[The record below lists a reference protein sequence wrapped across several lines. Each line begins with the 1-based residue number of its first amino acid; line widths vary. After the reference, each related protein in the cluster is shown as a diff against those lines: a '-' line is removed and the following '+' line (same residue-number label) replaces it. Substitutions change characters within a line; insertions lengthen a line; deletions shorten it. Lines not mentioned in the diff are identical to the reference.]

1 MRHSLPLFL
10 SNDPA
15 AGAKNVSADGSTF
28 SVALQP
34 PIAIPSRQ
42 RDGTPAVATIRCDS
56 VDVVNSFRNVMASA
70 HNNTVIVGR
79 YTGGAGLLTATVA
92 TKKTKGGTTLVLN
105 SFVGADAIDPETHV
119 HLTTSKL
126 GTSAEKIVVRVGT
139 ITVPAEVGAN
149 ITLVFL
155 GNSDFAAD
163 VGDTITFG
171 AVSHEHHT
179 ITLGDGAYS
188 IADIGAEVAHAAT
201 EVSANHANFSLSM
214 SADVLQNR
222 ARLSF
227 ADGAF
232 DELCFSPLTLHRP
245 TVSVPHASIS
255 SWPNVHKT
263 VTISATVGQ
272 SLEFCAPGISA
283 VLPPIAIS
291 HRFGISAVTIAPLTL
306 PNADTVEIVTDFQTT
321 DHIWD
326 QTGGFASYDNA
337 STYFPLVTPQ
347 GTREPSLSTLK
358 YMTRWTAFD
367 TFVVAHMPTNLQH
380 WESHMYVLQDDR
392 GDVLGFHFCVK
403 KGASG
408 AALSGHSLLLGL
420 GGRPVTYVDVAG
432 SDHADNVFHHLA
444 NIRADAPVQ
453 HADVAKLSSPYG
465 QYMAYDLN
473 DHWVHI
479 TSATVMEDAANTFV
493 FGGATHTFPFKDTT
507 AGNGLALLTGFVVLD
522 ASGKV
527 TNYKQYGH
535 FTGDLQYKDRATFRR
550 YTAPSPARLDQAS
563 VINLGVSCASGSIMA
578 DGHGQRQV
586 IASFP
591 ISAGA
596 GYHQSFQPSQPIR
609 CRTNLAGF
617 KTDQLSFS
625 LRDVLGTNLHL
636 GGERYCLTLVIEW
649 ED

>member
-28 SVALQP
+28 GVALQP

-42 RDGTPAVATIRCDS
+42 RDGTPTVATIRCDS

-105 SFVGADAIDPETHV
+105 AFAGADAIDPETHV
-119 HLTTSKL
+119 HLTTTKL

-149 ITLVFL
+149 VTLAFL
-155 GNSDFAAD
+155 GNSDFAANA
-163 VGDTITFG
+163 GDTITFG
-171 AVSHEHHT
+171 AVSHEHHA

-188 IADIGAEVAHAAT
+188 IADIGTEIAHKAT
-201 EVSANHANFSLSM
+201 EVSSNHANFSLSM

-227 ADGAF
+227 ADGVY

-263 VTISATVGQ
+263 VTISANVGQ
-272 SLEFCAPGISA
+272 SLAFCAPGASPQP
-283 VLPPIAIS
+283 VGIAFK
-291 HRFGISAVTIAPLTL
+291 FGLDAATLAPLTL
-306 PNADTVEIVTDFQTT
+306 PNVNTDDVTSSSIVQ
-321 DHIWD
+321 HVWD
-326 QTGGFASYDNA
+326 KTGGAVIPHA
-337 STYFPLVTPQ
+337 ATYFPLMTPQ
-347 GTREPSLSTLK
+347 GTREPDLSTLK

-367 TFVVAHMPTNLQH
+367 AYVVANMPTTLEH
-380 WESHMYVLQDDR
+380 WESHMYVLQDGS
-392 GDVLGFHFCVK
+392 GDVLGFHFCIK
-403 KGASG
+403 KGAAG
-408 AALSGHSLLLGL
+408 ATLDGHSTLLGL
-420 GGRPVTYVDVAG
+420 GGRPVTYLGAVA
-432 SDHADNVFHHLA
+432 SPHADNVFHHLA

-453 HADVAKLSSPYG
+453 YADVETLSSPYG
-465 QYMAYDLN
+465 QYMAYDKN
-473 DHWVHI
+473 DHWVHV
-479 TSATVMEDAANTFV
+479 TSATVMEDAANTFA
-493 FGGATHTFPFKDTT
+493 FGGVTHTFPFKDTT
-507 AGNGLALLTGFVVLD
+507 VGNGLALLTGFVVLD
-522 ASGKV
+522 AGGKV
-527 TNYKQYGH
+527 TNYQQYGH
-535 FTGDLQYKDRATFRR
+535 FTGDHQYKDRATFRR

-563 VINLGVSCASGSIMA
+563 VINLSVSCASGSIMA